1 MRKEEPACPPSFG
14 ADPGW
19 AALLPD
25 ATMSPTVEGGSPR
38 EVKMIPGVR
47 VLLGLTLAV
56 FGSGLFTLAFPPH
69 GLWPLV
75 FVGFVP
81 VALSLHRVMP
91 PRYAGFALGV
101 GVGGFFFSYFGG
113 MFAGVPL
120 WSWLPVII
128 GVFATPIGFW
138 EQRFNRRTGYRYL
151 VPAGAVIWVSFEMI
165 RGTIPFMGTWGFV
178 SYALFEQPW
187 LIQPVSVFSI
197 YGLNLLIMLVNF
209 CAAAWAVDYLDC
221 RWRFESGVQRVDADA
236 LRRWTKGVT
245 VALVLWVA
253 LSLALLGDM
262 PGEVG
267 VAAVQPVG
275 VHTLGGLFDLS
286 REAAERGARLI
297 VWPEAFLP
305 FDPGQE
311 HTARFVELAA
321 ETDAYLVIGYAV
333 REDAGLRNEAAVL
346 SPGGEFLGVY
356 GKDHPV
362 LFAGETSLTR
372 GTYPTYGT
380 SIGRI
385 GTIIC
390 YDLDFTDTARKITQD
405 GAGIIAVPSMDPP
418 EMAHKHYTHIIFRA
432 VENRV
437 SVIKADVGYDS
448 VIVDPY
454 GRILARSV
462 TVEPTQA
469 IVAAEVPVGPGNA
482 PVVRLG
488 DWMGW
493 VAVLA
498 AGSFVAWDFTGR
510 WRRR

>member
-1 MRKEEPACPPSFG
+1 MFSLFQNTPGVLPPG
-14 ADPGW
+14 
-19 AALLPD
+19 
-25 ATMSPTVEGGSPR
+25 TTINPTVERGSPR
-38 EVKMIPGVR
+38 EVKMKPGVR
-47 VLLGLTLAV
+47 VLLGLVLAV
-56 FGSGLFTLAFPPH
+56 LGSVCFTLAFPPH
-69 GLWPLV
+69 GLWPLI
-75 FVGFVP
+75 FLGFVP
-81 VALSLHRVMP
+81 VLVSLHRVMP
-91 PRYAGFALGV
+91 PRYAGLALGV
-101 GVGGFFFSYFGG
+101 GVGGFFFAYFDG
-113 MFAGVPL
+113 MFAGVPV

-138 EQRFNRRTGYRYL
+138 ERRFNRRTSYRYL
-151 VPAGAVIWVSFEMI
+151 VPAGAAVWVSFEMI

-209 CAAAWAVDYLDC
+209 CAAAWAIDYVDR
-221 RWRFESGVQRVDADA
+221 RWRFEPGVQVVDACA
-236 LRRWTKGVT
+236 LRRWTKVAAA
-245 VALVLWVA
+245 ALVLWVV

-262 PGEVG
+262 PAQVR

-275 VHTLGGLFDLS
+275 VESLDELFDLS
-286 REAAERGARLI
+286 RDAAERGARLI
-297 VWPEAFLP
+297 VWPEGFLP
-305 FDPGQE
+305 FDPRQE
-311 HTARFVELAA
+311 HTADFVHLAG
-321 ETDAYLVIGYAV
+321 EIDAYLVIGYAV
-333 REDAGLRNEAAVL
+333 REDGGLRNEATVL
-346 SPGGEFLGVY
+346 SPSGEFLGVY

-362 LFAGETSLTR
+362 LFAGEPSLTR
-372 GTYPTYGT
+372 GTYPTYPT

-390 YDLDFTDTARKITQD
+390 YDLDFTDTARKITRN

-437 SVIKADVGYDS
+437 SMVKADGGYDS

-462 TVEPTQA
+462 TVEPTQTTV
-469 IVAAEVPVGPGNA
+469 VADVPVGPGNA

-493 VAVLA
+493 AAVLA
-498 AGSFVAWDFTGR
+498 AASFVIWDFTGR
-510 WRRR
+510 SRR